1 MKKSLFIWSAI
12 FGLSTFGAMTAAK
25 QGFGLAK
32 PMKEPMSIREG
43 SIKGTNGHYRT
54 RYFIGGGIHGGK

>member
-12 FGLSTFGAMTAAK
+12 FGLSTFGAINAAK
-25 QGFGLAK
+25 NGFGLTK
-32 PMKEPMSIREG
+32 PSKQPMSIREG
-43 SIKGTNGHYRT
+43 SVKSPTGSTRT